1 MDPSAKVKF
10 PIVEP
15 DPELSVP
22 KVVMVSSSKD
32 TVPLS
37 LVILPLSIIMS
48 PM

>member
-22 KVVMVSSSKD
+22 EVMVSSSKD

-37 LVILPLSIIMS
+37 LVILPLSIIIS
-48 PM
+48 PT

>member
-1 MDPSAKVKF
+1 MDPSPNVKF

-15 DPELSVP
+15 DPEISVP
-22 KVVMVSSSKD
+22 SVVMVSSSKD
-32 TVPLS
+32 TVPLP